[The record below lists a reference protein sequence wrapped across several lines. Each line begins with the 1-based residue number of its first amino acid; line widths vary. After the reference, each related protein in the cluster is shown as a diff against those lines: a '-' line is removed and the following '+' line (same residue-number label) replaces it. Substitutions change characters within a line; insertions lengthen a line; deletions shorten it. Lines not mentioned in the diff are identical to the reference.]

1 MRLIEELSKAF
12 YIARKDMRV
21 YYLKAPNFTY
31 GLLMPVAL
39 YLAFS
44 VAGNLNPGTL
54 ISGLVSL
61 VVLFGST
68 SIEAVAVVMEK
79 TNGTLERLLAAPVG
93 IFYILLGKALAGF
106 MLGPLT
112 AVVVLVP
119 VTIISGTSVANPLTV
134 FFAIAVSSFA
144 FAALGILVSVYAKWI
159 PEAQMYSNFLRFP
172 MAFLAGAFIPV
183 ETMPG
188 FLQIVSRLLPL
199 TYSIEAMKEGMMNT
213 GVTGTYLFD
222 MAILTV
228 FSVVIMIASTRVLE
242 KRLG

>member
-1 MRLIEELSKAF
+1 MSVKEGLTKAL

-44 VAGNLNPGTL
+44 AAGNLNPGTL

-79 TNGTLERLLAAPVG
+79 TNGTLERLLAAPVSC
-93 IFYILLGKALAGF
+93 FDILFGKALAGF
-106 MLGPLT
+106 MLGPMT

-119 VTIISGTSVANPLTV
+119 VTIISNTSVANPLAV
-134 FFAIAVSSFA
+134 FVAIAVSSFT

-172 MAFLAGAFIPV
+172 MAFLGGAFIPV
-183 ETMPG
+183 ETMPSL
-188 FLQIVSRLLPL
+188 LQIISRLLPL
-199 TYSIEAMKEGMMNT
+199 TYSIEAMKEGMANT
-213 GVTGTYLFD
+213 SVTGTYLLD
-222 MAILTV
+222 ISILV
-228 FSVVIMIASTRVLE
+228 FFSIIIMIVSTKMLE
-242 KRLG
+242 KRLS

>member
-1 MRLIEELSKAF
+1 MSLMEELSKAF

-44 VAGNLNPGTL
+44 VAGNLSPGTL

-79 TNGTLERLLAAPVG
+79 TNSTLERLLAAPVSV
-93 IFYILLGKALAGF
+93 FYLLLGKALAGF

-112 AVVVLVP
+112 AIIVLVP
-119 VTIISGTSVANPLTV
+119 VTIISGSSVANPLAV
-134 FFAIAVSSFA
+134 FFAIVVSSFA

-172 MAFLAGAFIPV
+172 MAFLSGAFIPV
-183 ETMPG
+183 ETMPR
-188 FLQIVSRLLPL
+188 FLQIVSRMLPL
-199 TYSIEAMKEGMMNT
+199 TYSIEAMKEGMANA
-213 GVTGTYLFD
+213 GVTWTYFFD
-222 MAILTV
+222 MTVLVV
-228 FSVVIMIASTRVLE
+228 FSAAIMIISTKVQE